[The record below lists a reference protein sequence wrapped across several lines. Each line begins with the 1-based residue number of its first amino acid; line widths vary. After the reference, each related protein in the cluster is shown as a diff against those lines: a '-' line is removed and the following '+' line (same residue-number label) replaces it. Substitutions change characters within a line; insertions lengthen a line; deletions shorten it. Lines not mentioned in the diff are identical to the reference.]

1 MTTFVSSQASVSQT
15 TTATGGATIIPVHVA
30 MPIPGGRPAD
40 LAALALSK
48 LGTFLTNEG
57 PGLARVLHLLDLPGA
72 EADLQAL
79 RALLVAPKGTRQALV
94 EAERLLDRLVEAL
107 AEVSARAEIQRLI
120 PQVDQSLARE
130 IDAAIR
136 WFGART
142 QDMLELV
149 RHVLS

>member
-1 MTTFVSSQASVSQT
+1 
-15 TTATGGATIIPVHVA
+15 VA
-30 MPIPGGRPAD
+30 PAVPGGRPVD
-40 LAALALSK
+40 LTALALAK

-57 PGLARVLHLLDLPGA
+57 PGLARVLHLLDNPGA
-72 EADLQAL
+72 ETDLQAL
-79 RALLVAPKGTRQALV
+79 RALLVAPMGTRQALV

-107 AEVSARAEIQRLI
+107 AEVSVRADIQRLI
-120 PQVDQSLARE
+120 PQTDQNLARE

>member
-1 MTTFVSSQASVSQT
+1 M
-15 TTATGGATIIPVHVA
+15 
-30 MPIPGGRPAD
+30 D
-40 LAALALSK
+40 LAALALAK
-48 LGTFLTNEG
+48 LDIFLTSEG
-57 PGLARVLHLLDLPGA
+57 PGLARVFHLLDLSGA

-79 RALLVAPKGTRQALV
+79 RALVVAPKGTRQALV
-94 EAERLLDRLVEAL
+94 EAERLLDRLIEAL
-107 AEVSARAEIQRLI
+107 GEVSARAEIQRLI
-120 PQVDQSLARE
+120 PQADQSLARE